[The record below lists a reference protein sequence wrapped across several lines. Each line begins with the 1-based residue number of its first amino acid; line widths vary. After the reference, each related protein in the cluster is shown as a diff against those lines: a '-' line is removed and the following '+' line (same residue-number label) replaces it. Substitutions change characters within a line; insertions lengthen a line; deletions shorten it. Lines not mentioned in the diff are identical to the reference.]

1 MGRGV
6 FKRVIQGQG
15 AKPASADGQGA
26 TEAPEKKDAPASSI
40 ELVPTVYGDEDVC
53 RCLRIHR
60 KVIADART
68 KKTRGLDWDCVG
80 LHAGMTMAWIQA
92 EALRRGVVPDFTNRP
107 RPLEP
112 IRSGDGIASCRL
124 LATWP
129 NKTRVTVEVVATGEA
144 KVATVRDANE
154 FHLYDIFDARDYGR
168 EIQWTAELNNATY

>member
-26 TEAPEKKDAPASSI
+26 TDAPASSI

-129 NKTRVTVEVVATGEA
+129 NKTRVTVEVVATGEP

-154 FHLYDIFDARDYGR
+154 MHLNQIFDCRVRGDELVWDEALNEARY
-168 EIQWTAELNNATY
+168 